1 MTRVNTLN
9 EIAEIYLNNTD
20 QTQPGQ
26 PGIIEEHQTVG
37 TKHPAGSELEDE
49 KRARKTPTKD
59 TGPESAENY
68 DSKVNEAGGGGKRD
82 EKNQYS
88 TGKTSNESIN
98 TQNMSKRKSIFDK
111 LYEDVLGGDDD
122 ELDMGMDMD
131 AMDDMGDTE
140 DDGLED
146 EVTLS
151 LPRDL
156 AERLLD
162 ALQGQIGDEDVE
174 DIEDTEDLDDYGDE
188 GDDMMQEGPDVE
200 QVGDAGPTGSDID
213 KGGLKGKNNKVPGK
227 GPAHKKGSGSGSG
240 SLKGGNPEPTELG
253 DKSGALT
260 GKNNK
265 VGGKVRGKDQELMD

>member
-9 EIAEIYLNNTD
+9 EIADIYLNNTE
-20 QTQPGQ
+20 QS
-26 PGIIEEHQTVG
+26 IIEENEKVG
-37 TKHPAGSELEDE
+37 KHAAGAELEDE
-49 KRARKTPTKD
+49 KKAKKEPTKD

-68 DSKVNEAGGGGKRD
+68 DSKVNEAGGIGKRD
-82 EKNQYS
+82 EKNNFS

-98 TQNMSKRKSIFDK
+98 TRDMSKRKSIFDK

-122 ELDMGMDMD
+122 ELDMGMGMD
-131 AMDDMGDTE
+131 DMDDMGGDE
-140 DDGLED
+140 DEGLED

-162 ALQGQIGDEDVE
+162 ALSGQLDDEEVE
-174 DIEDTEDLDDYGDE
+174 DIEDTEDLDDYGPE
-188 GDDMMQEGPDVE
+188 EDDMMQMQEGPDV
-200 QVGDAGPTGSDID
+200 QQLGDAGPTGGDID
-213 KGGLKGKNNKVPGK
+213 KGGLKGKNNKVPGS
-227 GPAHKKGSGSGSG
+227 GPAHKKGGGSGNG

-253 DKSGALT
+253 DKSGTLT